1 MRSID
6 WNWPRCVG
14 PMVRQYCGG
23 VLQWGAAWSSQWP
36 QVRSSPVQPPTLAT
50 TSQGSTIRGRALAS
64 PRLASPLDT
73 SATTVKLCISTKH
86 PPSLAPPDTGSGQ
99 VGAAYWRAVSAARA
113 RARPPPDPV
122 SAISIYLC
130 VFTPGNI
137 HRVYLGYCTGLHSL
151 AASQH
156 HQNQQCWK
164 YIFRII
170 CKFNKLL
177 I

>member
-1 MRSID
+1 MGSRVVIA
-6 WNWPRCVG
+6 V
-14 PMVRQYCGG
+14 
-23 VLQWGAAWSSQWP
+23 AAGT
-36 QVRSSPVQPPTLAT
+36 VQPSPAANTGHNL
-50 TSQGSTIRGRALAS
+50 SGINNPRPGPGLAS

-113 RARPPPDPV
+113 RARPSPDPV

-137 HRVYLGYCTGLHSL
+137 QRVYLGYCTGLHSL

-156 HQNQQCWK
+156 HQNQQFWK
-164 YIFRII
+164 YIFRIN